1 MSHSQ
6 QDLNEE
12 SCFVESNAHFQKYKL
27 TSNCFVQGISKC
39 KSSFIALV
47 VIGKEVVNELF
58 QIILIID
65 VSANNFMVEGVE
77 L

>member
-1 MSHSQ
+1 M
-6 QDLNEE
+6 
-12 SCFVESNAHFQKYKL
+12 
-27 TSNCFVQGISKC
+27 
-39 KSSFIALV
+39 ALV
-47 VIGKEVVNELF
+47 GIGKDVVNELF